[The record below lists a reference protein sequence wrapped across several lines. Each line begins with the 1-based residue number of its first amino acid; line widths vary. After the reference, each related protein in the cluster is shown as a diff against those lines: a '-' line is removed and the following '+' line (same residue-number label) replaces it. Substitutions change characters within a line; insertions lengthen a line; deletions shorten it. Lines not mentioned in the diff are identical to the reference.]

1 MGFEFLIPIFGILVV
16 LVPIIG
22 LTTILTLRYGLRP
35 FIETLAK
42 ELKGTSYVPELGPPV
57 EVVDLTEQI
66 ALLTEEVRRLK
77 EAQEFDPW
85 LLEGQGAP
93 PEVGV

>member
-1 MGFEFLIPIFGILVV
+1 MGFEFLIPIFGILIV

-42 ELKGTSYVPELGPPV
+42 ELKGTAYVPETGPTV
-57 EVVDLTEQI
+57 EMGDLTEQL

-77 EAQEFDPW
+77 EAQEFDAR
-85 LLEGQGAP
+85 LLEGQASP
-93 PEVGV
+93 PEFGA